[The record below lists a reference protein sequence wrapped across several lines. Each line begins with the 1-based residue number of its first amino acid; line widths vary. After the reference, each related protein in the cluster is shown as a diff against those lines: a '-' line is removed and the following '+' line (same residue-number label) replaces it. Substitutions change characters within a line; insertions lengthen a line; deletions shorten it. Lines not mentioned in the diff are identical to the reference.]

1 MAEFAAMEVL
11 HLCRLFLFFLLAD
24 PYYPAYESSLLVL
37 HILDN
42 SLALGL
48 LVEPLLFARS

>member
-11 HLCRLFLFFLLAD
+11 RLCCLFLFFLLAD
-24 PYYPAYESSLLVL
+24 PYPAYESSLLVL

-42 SLALGL
+42 SLALGP
-48 LVEPLLFARS
+48 LVELLLFARN

>member
-11 HLCRLFLFFLLAD
+11 RLFHASLQAD
-24 PYYPAYESSLLVL
+24 PYPVCESSLLVL

-48 LVEPLLFARS
+48 LVELLLSARS

>member
-11 HLCRLFLFFLLAD
+11 HLCRLFLLLAD
-24 PYYPAYESSLLVL
+24 PYPTYESSLLVL

-42 SLALGL
+42 SQALGL
-48 LVEPLLFARS
+48 LEGPLLFVRN

>member
-11 HLCRLFLFFLLAD
+11 RLFLFFLQAD
-24 PYYPAYESSLLVL
+24 PYPAYESSLLVL

-48 LVEPLLFARS
+48 LVELLLFARS

>member
-11 HLCRLFLFFLLAD
+11 RLFHASLQAD
-24 PYYPAYESSLLVL
+24 PYPAYESSLLML

-48 LVEPLLFARS
+48 LEGPLLFARS

>member
-11 HLCRLFLFFLLAD
+11 RPCRLFLFFLLAD
-24 PYYPAYESSLLVL
+24 PYPAYESSLLVL

-48 LVEPLLFARS
+48 LVELLLFARS

>member
-11 HLCRLFLFFLLAD
+11 HLCRLFLFLLLAD
-24 PYYPAYESSLLVL
+24 PYPTYESSLLVL

-42 SLALGL
+42 SQALGL
-48 LVEPLLFARS
+48 LEGPLLFARN